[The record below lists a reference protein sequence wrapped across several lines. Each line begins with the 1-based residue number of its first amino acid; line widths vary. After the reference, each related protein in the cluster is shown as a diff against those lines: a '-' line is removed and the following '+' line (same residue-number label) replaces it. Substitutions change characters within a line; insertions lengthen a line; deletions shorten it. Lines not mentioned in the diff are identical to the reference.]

1 MIDLLIRLYIT
12 ISMICLIR
20 IAIKEERRMK

>member
-1 MIDLLIRLYIT
+1 MIDLLVRLFIT

-20 IAIKEERRMK
+20 IAIKEERREK